1 MELSFNT
8 IEHSERPVTI
18 ETFYKETCSDQKDNK
33 KSQKFSMKLGFFEA
47 LFTCKEGLTDPTTEL
62 EFSERKTTEDVP
74 YLRVLILVYINGVF
88 DQFGMVSGSIDIF
101 AVVPRIIK
109 LLNMISYN
117 GFIN

>member
-1 MELSFNT
+1 M
-8 IEHSERPVTI
+8 TI

-33 KSQKFSMKLGFFEA
+33 KPSQKFSMKLGFFEA

-101 AVVPRIIK
+101 TVVQRIIK

-117 GFIN
+117 GLIN